1 MTLGDFAP
9 AVFGC
14 GFVLIWNYPAIREV
28 SLGDIRRTL
37 PRTAVLTAATVALYF
52 LLRDHLPFRLDA
64 GPIVMG
70 IAAGI
75 TSGLISTSA
84 KKPTT

>member
-14 GFVLIWNYPAIREV
+14 GLVLLLNYPAIREV
-28 SLGDIRRTL
+28 SLGDVRRVL

-52 LLRDHLPFRLDA
+52 LLRDYLPFRLEA
-64 GPIVMG
+64 GAMVTG

-75 TSGLISTSA
+75 TSGLISASA

>member
-1 MTLGDFAP
+1 MTLDDFTH

-14 GFVLIWNYPAIREV
+14 GFVLLLNYPAIREV
-28 SLGDIRRTL
+28 SLGNVRRTL

-52 LLRDHLPFRLDA
+52 LLRDYLPFRLDA
-64 GPIVMG
+64 GAMVTG

-75 TSGLISTSA
+75 TSGFISTSA